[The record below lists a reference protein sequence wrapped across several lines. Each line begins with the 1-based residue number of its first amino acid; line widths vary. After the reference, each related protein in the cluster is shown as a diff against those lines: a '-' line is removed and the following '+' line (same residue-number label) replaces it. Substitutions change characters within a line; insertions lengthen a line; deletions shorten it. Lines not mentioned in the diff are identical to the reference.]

1 MKKYL
6 LALIP
11 FIAGIGCWL
20 AYAIIGSEVAPDG
33 TLLEPF
39 FLIPF
44 GYLFTAI
51 GMLLGVAVS
60 AVSLFRDPR
69 KSDKWVF
76 SLSLGLSVL
85 AVIYLI
91 V

>member
-11 FIAGIGCWL
+11 FIGGIGCWV

-44 GYLFTAI
+44 GYLFMAT
-51 GMLLGVAVS
+51 GMLLGVAVI
-60 AVSLFRDPR
+60 AWSLFRNPKKLD
-69 KSDKWVF
+69 KSC
-76 SLSLGLSVL
+76 L
-85 AVIYLI
+85 
-91 V
+91 